1 MDIAVFVISSIHADC
16 DDVSLSVTKCVIL
29 FLHPQDLD
37 LFVKHLNQPLC
48 NNESGNH
55 GNNYDKMNNM
65 ETQATDDRKSADA
78 SNVDIEI
85 ILPKHEQPR
94 AGTKAK
100 LSDVDIVKL
109 APGENLVISVIG
121 LLVDE
126 WSYRSYTMFDESIVA
141 KTKKLNKLYSVK

>member
-1 MDIAVFVISSIHADC
+1 MCHE
-16 DDVSLSVTKCVIL
+16 VSLSVTKCVIL
-29 FLHPQDLD
+29 FLNPQDLD

-65 ETQATDDRKSADA
+65 ETQATVDRKSEDA

-85 ILPKHEQPR
+85 ILPEHEQPR
-94 AGTKAK
+94 SGTKAK

-109 APGENLVISVIG
+109 APGENFVYVILPSWLSL
-121 LLVDE
+121 LLV
-126 WSYRSYTMFDESIVA
+126 Y
-141 KTKKLNKLYSVK
+141 